1 MTRETKQVHIAFG
14 ALVLLATLVCGVV
27 LAQSKVLLATA
38 ILAQIDVP
46 HSAWLARCS
55 ALPISALDGIEIIKA
70 TVRPTRVSAL
80 LRKGDRMGWLSC
92 NKIGVYS
99 GVPVFACYGP
109 TVLRDRMAADP
120 NCTHAIAWSAVAGL
134 PVAVRDWVKARSTCC
149 GESSLGPAW
158 PCGMPGVTVTRLDGI
173 GPGVVGAEHPCGE

>member
-1 MTRETKQVHIAFG
+1 MTRETKQLTIA
-14 ALVLLATLVCGVV
+14 LLALLLLAVAGYGVV
-27 LAQSKVLLATA
+27 RAQTKVTVLKATN
-38 ILAQIDVP
+38 LDVP

-55 ALPISALDGIEIIKA
+55 ALPISAFEGIEIVKA

-80 LRKGDRMGWLSC
+80 LRKGDRMGWLQC
-92 NKIGVYS
+92 HKVGVYS
-99 GVPVFACYGP
+99 GAPVFACYGP

-120 NCTHAIAWSAVAGL
+120 GCTHAIAWSAVASL
-134 PVAVRDWVKARSTCC
+134 PAAVRDWVKTRSTCC

-158 PCGMPGVTVTRLDGI
+158 PCGMAGVTVTRLDGI